1 MLQNSFYVFSISMT
15 ARYQDIRIAHRVLA
29 RYLYGTE
36 FPSEEALKEYL
47 HEHPGADPKNHSVV
61 KPSGKDNNKK
71 LSLKERLHS
80 LSGKAKTFFESAP
93 KTVQSFVHDPE
104 ARKEVTAKAAKA
116 LKDASGKVVKGALH
130 HIKHEAEEW
139 KVASQGVHAVLTGKD
154 LSKEQKHAMRNVA
167 IEIALT
173 VTVTALTGGV
183 TAGATGML
191 KKTALSYVE
200 RLAKKIALNAV
211 SDGLGNLAT
220 LQHLYHGAHGAAHL
234 LSGLL
239 TKLADED
246 KKPSEE
252 EILGYWVAGLVAKQ
266 LEKGIS
272 DDDTLAALDEST

>member
-1 MLQNSFYVFSISMT
+1 M
-15 ARYQDIRIAHRVLA
+15 
-29 RYLYGTE
+29 
-36 FPSEEALKEYL
+36 
-47 HEHPGADPKNHSVV
+47 
-61 KPSGKDNNKK
+61 
-71 LSLKERLHS
+71 
-80 LSGKAKTFFESAP
+80 
-93 KTVQSFVHDPE
+93 
-104 ARKEVTAKAAKA
+104 
-116 LKDASGKVVKGALH
+116 
-130 HIKHEAEEW
+130 
-139 KVASQGVHAVLTGKD
+139 LTGKD